1 MGERSLDESLNMLH
15 DLADAAR
22 PIALRH
28 FHHGCSVEIKP
39 DQTPVSQADIDIEQ
53 TLCDAISRR
62 FIRDGILGEESP
74 QQHGLSGRT
83 WIIDPIDGTQS
94 FICGVPLFGTLL
106 AVMDDD
112 TRQILAGVADFPALG
127 LRISAATG
135 RGAWHGRDG
144 ASILPARVGSC
155 QRLSDALVVT
165 TSIDYFA
172 KASCLEQ
179 HERIRQA
186 CRSIRGWSDCYGLY
200 LGAIGKV
207 DAVLE
212 PVMKPWD
219 HGPFPVIY
227 QEAGG
232 RYANWEPQSAS
243 EDPSHV
249 QGAQSA
255 ARQPSVKSSRDA
267 VRFFM
272 EDPTAVAGNAT
283 LVEQLQHLLRA
294 ESA

>member
-1 MGERSLDESLNMLH
+1 MGERSLDESLTTLH

-22 PIALRH
+22 PIALRY
-28 FHHGCSVEIKP
+28 FHQGCTVEIKP
-39 DQTPVSQADIDIEQ
+39 DHTPVSQADIEIEQ
-53 TLCDAISRR
+53 TLRDHIARR
-62 FIRDGILGEESP
+62 FVRDGILGEESP

-106 AVMDDD
+106 AAMDDD
-112 TRQILAGVADFPALG
+112 TQEILAGVADFPALG
-127 LRISAATG
+127 IRISAATG

-144 ASILPARVGSC
+144 ASILPARVSGC
-155 QRLSDALVVT
+155 QSLRDALVVT

-172 KASCLEQ
+172 KAGRLE
-179 HERIRQA
+179 HHDRLRQA

-207 DAVLE
+207 DAVVE

-227 QEAGG
+227 REAGG
-232 RYANWEPQSAS
+232 RYANWRTLA
-243 EDPSHV
+243 D
-249 QGAQSA
+249 GFDLA
-255 ARQPSVKSSRDA
+255 
-267 VRFFM
+267 
-272 EDPTAVAGNAT
+272 DPTMMAGNARMIEV
-283 LVEQLQHLLRA
+283 LSLILG
-294 ESA
+294 